1 MSPTDVDV
9 IVVGAGLAGISAAR
23 VLSDAGRTVSLLEAA
38 DGIGGRVRTDRVDGF
53 LLDRGFQVLLTAY
66 PEARRQLRYEALDL
80 QSFDPGAQVWI
91 GTRFHTVGDPFRAP
105 STVISTAMAPIGS
118 LRDKWRIAALRRRLR
133 SAEPAD
139 LLRGP
144 DRSTL
149 DSLRAQSFSAITID
163 RFFRPLFGGIQLD
176 PSLSTSSRMF
186 DIIFRTLADGASAVP
201 AAGMAAIPAQLAH
214 PLPSGTIRL
223 GTTVQS
229 IEGTSVRMAGG
240 GVVRGRAV
248 VVATDGPA
256 ASALIGLPAVASNA
270 VACVYFA
277 APAAPSSRRSVFLD
291 GSNSGPALNV
301 AIMSNVAPTY
311 APGGQHLIVAAVPGA
326 AHQDDLEAA
335 TLHQLRTWWGPQV
348 DQWRHLRTYRIAHGQ
363 PDQSPPFHPKQR
375 VALGGG
381 LFVCGDHRD
390 TASIQGALYSGH
402 RCGQAAAEFTA

>member
-1 MSPTDVDV
+1 MSATDVDV
-9 IVVGAGLAGISAAR
+9 IVIGAGLAGISAAR
-23 VLSDAGRTVSLLEAA
+23 VLNDAGRTVSLLEAA
-38 DGIGGRVRTDRVDGF
+38 DGVGGRVRTDRVDGF

-66 PEARRQLRYEALDL
+66 PEAQRQLRYQALDL

-91 GTRFHTVGDPFRAP
+91 DSRFHTVGDPFRAP

-118 LRDKWRIAALRRRLR
+118 LRDKWRIAMLRRRLR

-149 DSLRAQSFSAITID
+149 DSLRAQSFSPATID

-186 DIIFRTLADGASAVP
+186 DIIFRTLADGTSAVP
-201 AAGMAAIPAQLAH
+201 AAGMGAIPAQLAH
-214 PLPSGTIRL
+214 PLPSGTVRL
-223 GTTVQS
+223 GTTVRS
-229 IEGTSVRMAGG
+229 VEGNSVRMAGG

-248 VVATDGPA
+248 IVATDGPA
-256 ASALIGLPAVASNA
+256 ASALIGLPAVASHA

-277 APAAPSSRRSVFLD
+277 APTAPSSRRTVFLD

-301 AIMSNVAPTY
+301 AIMSNVARTY
-311 APGGQHLIVAAVPGA
+311 APEGQHLIVAAVPGA
-326 AHQDDLEAA
+326 ADQDDLETA
-335 TLHQLRTWWGPQV
+335 TLHQLGAWWGPQV